1 MVSRIVLAAIVALF
15 IIGSCA
21 APVSAKGAFGGGGHP
36 GFAFHSGPQPRVPF
50 VAHGRFFARER
61 VHAIG
66 SHRLAL
72 PPDQFSKSKSVWW
85 WGFDATGFDATG
97 PYAYYYPP
105 YEPSG
110 GAAAGELPA
119 PPPPTAGDGA
129 PHAKPVVIYRP
140 GCRTQTQTVPSEFTG
155 TRTINITR
163 CY

>member
-1 MVSRIVLAAIVALF
+1 MVSRICLAGVAALF
-15 IIGSCA
+15 IIGSFA
-21 APVSAKGAFGGGGHP
+21 GPVSAKGTFGGGGHP
-36 GFAFHSGPQPRVPF
+36 GFAFHSGLQPRGPF
-50 VAHGRFFARER
+50 VAHGMFFARGR
-61 VHAIG
+61 PHALG
-66 SHRLAL
+66 SHQLAL

-85 WGFDATGFDATG
+85 WGFDAIG

-110 GAAAGELPA
+110 AIAAGEQA
-119 PPPPTAGDGA
+119 ASPPPTAADG
-129 PHAKPVVIYRP
+129 PPQPKPVVIYRP